1 MGISTFNSVQFKCC
15 EWCLMHRPT
24 RRGRTFDLDALSVK
38 AFIIDITL
46 QLQTE
51 IRRART
57 TGRFT
62 MISATEIR
70 LSTTDTV
77 VSTRWLEKVVV
88 RSKHYQP
95 RQYEVKPAKYLGQ
108 KLSYFPNTQKHIN
121 PTVLSKVSI
130 NFRTIPNV
138 SEHALSRIACIA

>member
-1 MGISTFNSVQFKCC
+1 MMLNAQAY
-15 EWCLMHRPT
+15 T

-57 TGRFT
+57 TGRVT

-70 LSTTDTV
+70 LSTTATV

-88 RSKHYQP
+88 GSKHYQP
-95 RQYEVKPAKYLGQ
+95 R
-108 KLSYFPNTQKHIN
+108 
-121 PTVLSKVSI
+121 
-130 NFRTIPNV
+130 
-138 SEHALSRIACIA
+138 